1 MDYQTE
7 GVTPNNGLYGTELG
21 VNPHG
26 RLVRK
31 MDMTSNGTELV
42 LYDVADAIAT
52 ISLNRPEVANAQNP
66 ELLSALDAA
75 WQRAA
80 EDDMVRV
87 IVLRAK
93 GKHFSSGHDLKAG
106 DPTGRAKWTVEGI
119 YKRESKH
126 YLGYSLRW
134 RNVPKP
140 SIAAVQGAC
149 IAGGLMLAWPCDLI
163 VAADDARFSDPV
175 AAMGIGGV
183 EYHGHTWE
191 FGSRLAKEILFTGR
205 AVTAAEAKAIG
216 MVNRVVPRADLDAV
230 TRELALRIARMHPFA
245 LRMAKRAVNQTL
257 DTQGFTTAVQSV
269 FDIHSL
275 GHGHAISET
284 GFPVLVGLDG
294 MKGVTQPSRERPGRR
309 NHSPGRTA
317 MANATTTS

>member
-1 MDYQTE
+1 
-7 GVTPNNGLYGTELG
+7 
-21 VNPHG
+21 
-26 RLVRK
+26 
-31 MDMTSNGTELV
+31 MTSADTDLV
-42 LYDVADAIAT
+42 LYDVSDAIAI

-66 ELLSALDAA
+66 ELLDALDAA

-80 EDDMVRV
+80 ADDDVRV
-87 IVLRAK
+87 IVLRAN
-93 GKHFSSGHDLKAG
+93 GKHFSAGHDLTAG
-106 DPTGRAKWTVEGI
+106 DPTADVKWTVQDI
-119 YKRESKH
+119 YKVESQR
-126 YLGYSLRW
+126 YIGYSLRW

-175 AAMGIGGV
+175 VAMGCGGV

-191 FGSRLAKEILFTGR
+191 FGSRLAKEVLFTGR
-205 AVTAAEAKAIG
+205 AVNAEEAKSIG
-216 MVNRVVPRADLDAV
+216 MVNRVVPRAELDSA
-230 TRELALRIARMHPFA
+230 TRELASQIARRHPFA

-257 DTQGFTTAVQSV
+257 DIQGFTTAVQSV

-275 GHGHAISET
+275 GHGHAITET

-294 MKGVTQPSRERPGRR
+294 MKDAISSSR
-309 NHSPGRTA
+309 
-317 MANATTTS
+317 